1 MVTKKE
7 LQALR
12 KKYIKRID
20 DMLASV
26 SKQGGCQQGGRKV
39 GDWLKRTGR
48 KVASALKSD
57 KAKKLARSARN
68 ASFAPAWMKD
78 GSAVGDALGR
88 FGYGKKTGKRKKP
101 AKKRPLT
108 AYQKFVKEM
117 RLRGVS
123 MKEIGQLWRQHK
135 GGY

>member
-26 SKQGGCQQGGRKV
+26 SKQGGSKF
-39 GDWLKRTGR
+39 GDWLKRTG
-48 KVASALKSD
+48 KKAVGFLKSD
-57 KAKKLARSARN
+57 KAKKLSRSARN

-78 GSAVGDALGR
+78 GSALGDLAGR
-88 FGYGKKTGKRKKP
+88 FGYGKTGKRKR
-101 AKKRPLT
+101 ATKKRPLT
-108 AYQKFVKEM
+108 EYQKFVKEM
-117 RLRGVS
+117 RLQGYDLKS
-123 MKEIGQLWRQHK
+123 IGAMWRQMK
-135 GGY
+135 GGR

>member
-26 SKQGGCQQGGRKV
+26 SKQGGCQQGGSRL

-48 KVASALKSD
+48 NAVGYLKSD
-57 KAKKLARSARN
+57 QAKKLARSARN
-68 ASFAPAWMKD
+68 ASFAPDWMKD
-78 GSAVGDALGR
+78 GSALGDLAGR
-88 FGYGKKTGKRKKP
+88 FGYGKTGGKRKKP
-101 AKKRPLT
+101 A
-108 AYQKFVKEM
+108 
-117 RLRGVS
+117 
-123 MKEIGQLWRQHK
+123 
-135 GGY
+135 